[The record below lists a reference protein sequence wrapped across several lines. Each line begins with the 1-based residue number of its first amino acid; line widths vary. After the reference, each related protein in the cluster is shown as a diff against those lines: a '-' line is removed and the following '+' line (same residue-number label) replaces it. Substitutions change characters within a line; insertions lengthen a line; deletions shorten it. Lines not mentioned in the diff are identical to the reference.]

1 MAVYSV
7 VATVQSV
14 RAKWVV
20 YEHRLQEKP
29 FWQNEA
35 KIINPARRRVVGQRL
50 RLAFIVAM
58 RLKSLN
64 SREPIATER

>member
-1 MAVYSV
+1 MGNVDERTTALISSDLPPASSSNREGGPLNDEARAHRPPAV
-7 VATVQSV
+7 V
-14 RAKWVV
+14 RQ
-20 YEHRLQEKP
+20 L
-29 FWQNEA
+29 
-35 KIINPARRRVVGQRL
+35 L